1 MTTTAETASSPFA
14 IGSLVRARGRE
25 WVVLPGATAELMLLR
40 PLGGTEDEVAG
51 VLPSLEPVE
60 AATFP
65 RPDASDLGDAASA
78 RLLRSAL
85 RLGFRSSGGP
95 FRSLAGLA
103 VTPRSYQLV
112 PLLMALRMDTVR
124 LLIADGV
131 GIGKTVE
138 AGLIVAELLAQGSA
152 SRFTVLCSPAL
163 ARQWHDELAEK
174 FGLQTTLV
182 LASTAGRLERDLPP
196 GESLFEHH
204 PYTIVSTDFIKS
216 ARRRDEF
223 LRACPDLVIVDEA
236 HTCVAADEGANATGR
251 ATQQRQALL
260 TGIAAAPTRHL
271 LLLTAT
277 PHSGKTAAFRALL
290 GLLDPA
296 LTDLPDDLSGDA
308 RRRDRERIARHLVQ
322 RQRADIR
329 EYLKGT
335 SLQET
340 TTFPDRQTAEESYQL
355 TGAYQDLF
363 DDVLA
368 YARESVT
375 DPSGGKVAQRVRW
388 WSVLA
393 LLRALASS
401 PAAAVETLRNRGGF
415 ADAEDVADADAIG
428 EATVL
433 DLTDAASVD
442 GADTSPG
449 AQLDASKRRL
459 AEMAKAAE
467 KLYGPK
473 NDAKLARGIEIVKKL
488 LDGGDAV
495 VVFCRY
501 IATATY
507 LANALR
513 EARGF
518 AGVEVA
524 AVTGQQPP
532 DDRAATVA
540 DLAERSAGTTKR
552 VLVATDCLSEG
563 INLHQHFTAVV
574 HYDLS
579 WNPTRHE
586 QREGRVDRF
595 GQTAPV
601 VHAVTYFGADNPID
615 RLVLDVLLRRHDA
628 IRRDTGVSIP
638 VPADSDTVLSAV
650 LEGLLS
656 TRTAPGQMELEGIGE
671 AARADLLARWTS
683 AAERERRSRSLFA
696 QEQIRPEE
704 VAREVEAIRG
714 SLGGPD
720 EVRTF
725 TLGAFGSLRSPAH
738 PRDDGRFHVVTAG
751 LPPTLRDEISR
762 EILDARRGR
771 PGRRSASTTVDDL
784 MLTSSLPAAPG
795 EVVLTRTDATVE
807 TLARYVLDTA
817 LDPVGVDEPDRPA
830 RRCGVMVTRAV
841 DKRTTLLLVR
851 YRLHLALPGR
861 AGIRPL
867 VAEEARI
874 LAFTG
879 TPADPTWLDE
889 QAVAAQLDAR
899 PAANY
904 PRDLAAAD
912 ISRVINRLD
921 AVTGHL
927 DDVGDQLAAGLLASH
942 RRVREAAGSTG
953 NLVRR
958 GLTVKA
964 QRPADILGVYL
975 HLPVAQS

>member
-1 MTTTAETASSPFA
+1 MTATDTTTGPTPASFA
-14 IGSLVRARGRE
+14 VGSLVRTRGRE
-25 WVVLPGATAELMLLR
+25 WVVLPGATAGLLLLR
-40 PLGGTEDEVAG
+40 PLGGAQDEVAG
-51 VLPSLEPVE
+51 VLPALERVE
-60 AATFP
+60 SATFP
-65 RPDASDLGDAASA
+65 PPAADDLGDATSA

-131 GIGKTVE
+131 GIGKTIE
-138 AGLIVAELLAQGSA
+138 AGLIVAELLAQGGA
-152 SRFTVLCSPAL
+152 TRFTVLCSPAL
-163 ARQWHDELAEK
+163 AQQWHDELAKK

-204 PYTIVSTDFIKS
+204 LYTIVSTDFIKS
-216 ARRRDEF
+216 SRRRDEF

-236 HTCVAADEGANATGR
+236 HTCVAADDSTSATGR

-260 TGIAAAPTRHL
+260 TGLAADHERHL

-277 PHSGKTAAFRALL
+277 PHSGKAAAFRALL
-290 GLLDPA
+290 SLLDPSLA
-296 LTDLPDDLSGDA
+296 NLPEDLSGDT
-308 RRRDRERIARHLVQ
+308 RRRERERIARHLVQ

-329 EYLKGT
+329 AYLD
-335 SLQET
+335 ET
-340 TTFPDRQTAEESYQL
+340 TSFPDRQTTEESYQL
-355 TGAYQDLF
+355 SPAYRDLF
-363 DDVLA
+363 ADVLTF
-368 YARESVT
+368 ARDSVT
-375 DPSGGKVAQRVRW
+375 DASGGKVAQRVRW

-393 LLRALASS
+393 LLRSLASS
-401 PAAAVETLRNRGGF
+401 PAAAVETLRNRSGI
-415 ADAEDVADADAIG
+415 ADAEDVADADARG

-449 AQLDASKRRL
+449 AQLDPSKRRL
-459 AEMAKAAE
+459 AAMATIAE

-473 NDAKLARGIEIVKKL
+473 SDAKLAGGIQIVKQL

-501 IATATY
+501 ISTAAY
-507 LANALR
+507 LADALR
-513 EARGF
+513 AAKGF
-518 AGVEVA
+518 ADVQVA

-540 DLAERSAGTTKR
+540 DLAERTAGSTRR

-563 INLHQHFTAVV
+563 INLHQHFSAVV

-615 RLVLDVLLRRHDA
+615 RLVLDVLLRRHNA
-628 IRRDTGVSIP
+628 IRKDTGVSVP
-638 VPADSDTVLSAV
+638 VPADSEVVLSAV
-650 LEGLLS
+650 LEGLVAA
-656 TRTAPGQMELEGIGE
+656 TAPSGQLELEGIGA
-671 AARADLLARWTS
+671 AARADLLNRWVS
-683 AAERERRSRSLFA
+683 AAEREKRSRSLYA
-696 QEQIRPEE
+696 QEQVRPEE
-704 VAREVEAIRG
+704 VGREVAEIRA

-720 EVRTF
+720 EVRGF
-725 TLGAFGSLRSPAH
+725 TLDTLASLRSPAH
-738 PRDDGRFHVVTAG
+738 QLGDGRYHVVTAG
-751 LPPTLRDEISR
+751 LPPTLRDQIGR
-762 EILDARRGR
+762 EILEARRGR
-771 PGRRSASTTVDDL
+771 GGGRFAASSRVDDFCL
-784 MLTSSLPAAPG
+784 APALPAAPG
-795 EVVLTRTDATVE
+795 EVVLTRTDPTVE

-817 LDPVGVDEPDRPA
+817 LDQVGVDEQDRPA
-830 RRCGVMVTRAV
+830 RRCGVMVTDAV
-841 DKRTTLLLVR
+841 DTRTVLLLLR
-851 YRLHLALPGR
+851 YRLHLTLPGR
-861 AGIRPL
+861 AGLRPL
-867 VAEEARI
+867 VAEEARV

-879 TPADPTWLDE
+879 TPATPSWLDE
-889 QAVAAQLDAR
+889 PQVAAQLAAR
-899 PAANY
+899 PVANY
-904 PRDLAAAD
+904 PRDVAVAD
-912 ISRVINRLD
+912 LHRMIGRLD
-921 AVTGHL
+921 GLTGHL
-927 DDVGDQLAAGLLASH
+927 DDVGDELAAALLASH

-958 GLTVKA
+958 GLSVKA

-975 HLPVAQS
+975 HLPAARP